1 MLTEMFV
8 CGVTKMSV
16 KYGHVIT
23 CIKNYG
29 RTIITVTL
37 CDPARGHIMGGR
49 RVRLGMTSCLC
60 IFMTSSTTSKRMGF
74 MIRTNLITYSV
85 IRSVLIIALTNVLM
99 HSLNIT

>member
-1 MLTEMFV
+1 MFTEMFV
-8 CGVTKMSV
+8 CGVSV

-60 IFMTSSTTSKRMGF
+60 MLKYLYDLFYNIKDNGF
-74 MIRTNLITYSV
+74 
-85 IRSVLIIALTNVLM
+85 
-99 HSLNIT
+99 HDPD